1 MILNLE
7 DLRTGIMG
15 LTPEFGSFCLQACTI
30 CLEYSNHLSGVT
42 VPVIGTQAVNATIS
56 WTSIVND
63 QVKRNWTDNEE
74 ATEYGATAIAILLS
88 SKMSTYNCIERSS
101 KGLGFDYWLGD
112 EDSIGLF
119 QRKARLE
126 ISGIFKESP
135 TNTLKIRLKG
145 KEAQTKKSEHLKMNA
160 HICVTEFSNPQ
171 CAYNII

>member
-1 MILNLE
+1 
-7 DLRTGIMG
+7 MG
-15 LTPEFGSFCLQACTI
+15 LTPEFGSFCLQACTV
-30 CLEYSNHLSGVT
+30 CLEDSNHLSGVT
-42 VPVIGTQAVNATIS
+42 VPVVGIQAVDATLN
-56 WTSIVND
+56 WTSTVND

-88 SKMSTYNCIERSS
+88 NKISNHNCIERSS

-126 ISGIFKESP
+126 ISGIRKESP
-135 TNTLKIRLKG
+135 TNTLENRVKG
-145 KEAQTKKSEHLKMNA
+145 KETQTKKSAHLNMNA
-160 HICVTEFSNPQ
+160 HICVTEFSNPK